1 MCHLHNKF
9 MNETK
14 EYIKTHEQ
22 GEIYVFK
29 NYQLKDTIEFLNQEG
44 ISYVIITAD
53 YYKVI
58 KFG

>member
-1 MCHLHNKF
+1 